1 AVAVASGSAVRSRQ
15 AVPDRSAAGPRRWR
29 GLRSLEPSVAVAAGG
44 SALIVLVSAAGA
56 VPAVVVALTVGAAS
70 AVGWRGALGPK
81 DVAGTTWRPLI
92 VLLPAAAGAG
102 LVLSR
107 AQSRPVGLA
116 LVGMVCAY
124 DSAAYLIGTEAD
136 HPWEGPLAGLVSIA
150 ALTLFVATELAPP
163 FRGASPWVLGGL
175 AALLAPLG
183 PVVAG
188 RLLGERHAPAPALRR
203 LDSLLLLAPAW
214 AIAAAVLLQS

>member
-1 AVAVASGSAVRSRQ
+1 
-15 AVPDRSAAGPRRWR
+15 
-29 GLRSLEPSVAVAAGG
+29 VAVAAGG
-44 SALIVLVSAAGA
+44 AALVVLVSVAGA
-56 VPAVVVALTVGAAS
+56 VPTVVVALAVGAAS
-70 AVGWRGALGPK
+70 AVGWPGARGSRGALGPK
-81 DVAGTTWRPLI
+81 DVAGRTWRPLV